1 MQKDTSSSHEKY
13 INRIRLMEEDECRV
27 EALKK
32 AIDEGMLSGIAYGFN
47 PEAHL
52 SELKSCRANG

>member
-1 MQKDTSSSHEKY
+1 MQKNTSSSHEKY
-13 INRIRLMEEDECRV
+13 INRIRLMEEDVCRV
-27 EALKK
+27 EALRK
-32 AIDEGMLSGIAYGFN
+32 AIDEGILSGIAYGFN